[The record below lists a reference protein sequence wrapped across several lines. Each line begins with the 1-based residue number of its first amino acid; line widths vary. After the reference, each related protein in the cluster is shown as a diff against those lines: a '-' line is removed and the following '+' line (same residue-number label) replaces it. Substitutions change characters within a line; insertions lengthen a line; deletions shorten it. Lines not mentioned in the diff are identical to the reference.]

1 MGEVKMC
8 AEEECLDGGGGVRR
22 WDGEDE
28 RRNGWDCARE

>member
-8 AEEECLDGGGGVRR
+8 AEEECLDGGGVRR